1 MKVKRFMLDFE
12 SAAWKAIKEVW
23 PQVKIQGCLY
33 HWARNIWKR
42 IGKVGY
48 QVNDNMGNKVIT
60 KSP

>member
-23 PQVKIQGCLY
+23 PQVKIKGCLY
-33 HWARNIWKR
+33 HWSRNIWKR

-48 QVNDNMGNKVIT
+48 QVNDNMRDEVI
-60 KSP
+60 P